1 MNSQD
6 SFNILLDFK
15 INLNS
20 SFNSDFNLKF
30 NLKIKVNY
38 DFHLVEMHE
47 TINFILMIAIC
58 LGWLF
63 LHYGFSRMHFTTLK
77 IFQDSTFFCCCRV
90 RFVIIDFIVF
100 IFWIWLWLLNS
111 LSTCESFSFFKDPL
125 VSSLKVASLFQSS
138 VELFKN

>member
-58 LGWLF
+58 LG
-63 LHYGFSRMHFTTLK
+63 
-77 IFQDSTFFCCCRV
+77 
-90 RFVIIDFIVF
+90 
-100 IFWIWLWLLNS
+100 
-111 LSTCESFSFFKDPL
+111 
-125 VSSLKVASLFQSS
+125 
-138 VELFKN
+138 